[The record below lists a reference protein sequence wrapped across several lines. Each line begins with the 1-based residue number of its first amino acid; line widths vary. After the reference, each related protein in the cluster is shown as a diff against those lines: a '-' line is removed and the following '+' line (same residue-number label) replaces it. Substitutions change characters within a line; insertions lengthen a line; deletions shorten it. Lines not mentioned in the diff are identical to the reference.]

1 MKMMHIAVILLQL
14 ITLVVIVLYL
24 RTCKRTHTSPP
35 RNGQGTCTKDF
46 CGAIDDVTNPAY
58 NMKNVI
64 MQSILLEEHLAEDRK
79 YCKQCC
85 CKHFL
90 HIIGLTTEGLMMAG
104 SDEAKYPL
112 MKESIDFYENAY
124 QVWSDNKDNDKVRK
138 QLCSRLRD
146 WRKKLMKEYLF

>member
-1 MKMMHIAVILLQL
+1 MIHMAVILLQL

-24 RTCKRTHTSPP
+24 RTCKSTHASVPHS
-35 RNGQGTCTKDF
+35 GQGTCAKEF

-85 CKHFL
+85 AKHIL
-90 HIIGLTTEGLMMAG
+90 HALALSEEGLMMAG
-104 SDEAKYPL
+104 SDEAKYPF
-112 MKESIDFYENAY
+112 MKESIDFYENVY
-124 QVWSDNKDNDKVRK
+124 KVWSENRDNDKVRK
-138 QLCSRLRD
+138 HLCSKLRD
-146 WRKKLMKEYLF
+146 WRKKLMKQYLFE